1 MLAVSVLSSS
11 SSGEPTDSPP
21 ILISSGV
28 YLRHAAKDTVLFRD
42 FSSILFK
49 VQFGFYHA
57 EDHLQDM
64 LLTSCRAHTGA
75 IRSSC
80 RIALPLIRNLR
91 TTNEKLEFLHTA
103 LTNQLPVHPRKPP
116 KLAQQS
122 EPDPP
127 FNRPSHPSD
136 FRPYSYWY
144 PNSTSTT
151 TAGPPAERTNNKLAP
166 LSANTPTTTT
176 TTSSP
181 QWVSSEEQS
190 EDSSPLPPSTRRTTQ
205 STIFDSSEEVNF
217 RGRRETSFNRKPK
230 RQLFLGG
237 MVVGYAAFKLFSYF
251 DKTSVDQAS
260 MYESLTANMDVNSHH
275 IIQVADSVNLL
286 QNRTYTAI
294 HDTISLF
301 NKRVASFQNES
312 FHLFEELQHGALR
325 QLLRIAVL
333 PGADSNNRIVSVLAN
348 FIGLYKRKITIF
360 CHLTAYS

>member
-11 SSGEPTDSPP
+11 ASGEPTDSPP

-28 YLRHAAKDTVLFRD
+28 YLRHAPKDTVLFRD

-64 LLTSCRAHTGA
+64 LLTSCRAHSGA

-80 RIALPLIRNLR
+80 LIALPLIRNLR
-91 TTNEKLEFLHTA
+91 TINEKLEFLHTA
-103 LTNQLPVHPRKPP
+103 LTNQIPVHPRAPP

-122 EPDPP
+122 ESNPT

-151 TAGPPAERTNNKLAP
+151 TAVPPNRTGNELFP
-166 LSANTPTTTT
+166 ISTSIPTTNT

-190 EDSSPLPPSTRRTTQ
+190 EDSSLLPSTTRRPTQ

-217 RGRRETSFNRKPK
+217 RGRRATS
-230 RQLFLGG
+230 
-237 MVVGYAAFKLFSYF
+237 
-251 DKTSVDQAS
+251 
-260 MYESLTANMDVNSHH
+260 
-275 IIQVADSVNLL
+275 
-286 QNRTYTAI
+286 
-294 HDTISLF
+294 
-301 NKRVASFQNES
+301 
-312 FHLFEELQHGALR
+312 
-325 QLLRIAVL
+325 
-333 PGADSNNRIVSVLAN
+333 
-348 FIGLYKRKITIF
+348 
-360 CHLTAYS
+360 